1 MAAAVLSPSQLASL
15 DPDVIEYLDA
25 VIADEDA
32 AGAEDAAE
40 LIATHLDG
48 EVDLAAVTA
57 RITAHRNS
65 GAAASAAVTAAASAP
80 VSARA
85 AGGGRRSRRD
95 RRARE
100 EPAEAVALP
109 TAAPAASEA
118 EPADAATM
126 QLLAAEAGDP
136 EALRDLGKRGLPEA
150 SGAEALEPLA
160 PGAPPEVLARC
171 LSLFGGDIGRCGEW
185 LLEVMALPVGPA
197 AALGATT
204 AADPA
209 AAAAGTAGAG
219 TVAAVAARPGAGAGI
234 AGALDARSLGEPGG
248 EDSLVAAH
256 DAALQSI
263 GAREAARMRAARVA
277 AERAAGVRKRVVERF
292 DEMAERPTQANK
304 KMTANE
310 ARREAKRNRARKG
323 ERVLRFVNGRSVMV
337 KSGARFVET

>member
-80 VSARA
+80 
-85 AGGGRRSRRD
+85 
-95 RRARE
+95 
-100 EPAEAVALP
+100 
-109 TAAPAASEA
+109 
-118 EPADAATM
+118 
-126 QLLAAEAGDP
+126 LLAAEAGDP

-277 AERAAGVRKRVVERF
+277 AERAAGVRKRFVERF